1 MIDLEVSVDASL
13 RHSRGVLFFWWRN
26 PPFFKGQVPD
36 LAQTC
41 DYFPISITLLSS
53 LLYYKVCFKKHFR
66 A

>member
-13 RHSRGVLFFWWRN
+13 RHSRGVLSFWWRN

-53 LLYYKVCFKKHFR
+53 LLY
-66 A
+66 